1 MSASSGQGTDTEG
14 WREGGTVELHHKHT
28 DQISHSWAAA
38 YGTLLLLQQKAKK
51 MTGKKHICYFKMV
64 KSIVRT
70 PEGKL
75 RNYFPSNH

>member
-14 WREGGTVELHHKHT
+14 WREGGTVEIHQKHT

-51 MTGKKHICYFKMV
+51 MTE
-64 KSIVRT
+64 KSTFVIL
-70 PEGKL
+70 KW
-75 RNYFPSNH
+75 SSQ